1 MSSSPEISD
10 GIGDSER
17 VHLSPHRGVMILC
30 FGILSWFLC
39 PIFGVVAWVMANG
52 DLRQMEAGTMD
63 MSGKDMTKTGKILG
77 MVNVI
82 LVIGVLFLILL
93 FMLLMVFLT
102 PTLPAQVIV
111 S

>member
-17 VHLSPHRGVMILC
+17 VHLSPHRGGMILC
-30 FGILSWFLC
+30 FGILTWVLC
-39 PIFGVVAWVMANG
+39 PVFGVVAWVMANG

-82 LVIGVLFLILL
+82 LWILASALFLSFVLFWLL
-93 FMLLMVFLT
+93 F
-102 PTLPAQVIV
+102 TLRSVDT
-111 S
+111 